1 MRIKMQNNTERLT
14 KKDMIKIMKI
24 LQWHTDLVM
33 DVWLQH
39 FQANKKCMKLEQ
51 DLHYEKHKSRY
62 LVRRIKEMAKQ
73 LEDPDYA
80 VTEEELNEQI
90 KKSEN

>member
-1 MRIKMQNNTERLT
+1 MQNNTERLT

-62 LVRRIKEMAKQ
+62 LVRRIK
-73 LEDPDYA
+73 
-80 VTEEELNEQI
+80 
-90 KKSEN
+90 